1 VSPVSVRDLF
11 AHRVVVEALTNVLR
25 HAGPDVEAGWVV
37 GPVCRGPA
45 AVPLKRRRSRLA
57 MIEPR

>member
-1 VSPVSVRDLF
+1 VGVRER
-11 AHRVVVEALTNVLR
+11 AALLGGAAE
-25 HAGPDVEAGWVV
+25 AGPDAEAGWVV

-45 AVPLKRRRSRLA
+45 AEPLKRRRSRLA